1 MESII
6 VSHILVTKVT
16 MKFFQI
22 FTQIITVD
30 GKVSKVGMNQIES
43 FLLPILIVKPISIS
57 SFKVK

>member
-1 MESII
+1 MGSII